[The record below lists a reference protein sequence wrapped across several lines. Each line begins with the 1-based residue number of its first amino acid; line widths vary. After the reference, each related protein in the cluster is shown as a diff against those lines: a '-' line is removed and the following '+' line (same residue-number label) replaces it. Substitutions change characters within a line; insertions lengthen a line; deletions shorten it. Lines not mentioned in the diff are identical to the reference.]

1 MNPRSRNDLVG
12 TKGRIQN
19 TLNDWRIASATIGES
34 WKDATAEKFMNEHFS
49 DVETAMQRILLQLQE
64 AADLVRSFEKRVSDE
79 L

>member
-1 MNPRSRNDLVG
+1 MNPRSRSDLVG
-12 TKGRIQN
+12 VKGRIQS

-49 DVETAMQRILLQLQE
+49 DVETAMQRILLSLQE
-64 AADLVRSFEKRVSDE
+64 ASDLVRSFEKRVSDE